1 MSARYSNRR
10 RLAPGLSWSLLPS
23 VLPLP
28 LLTLS
33 LLLAACSSGSSDL
46 PNAESG
52 EPGVGSSVD
61 GDSGSTDSPGAVDA
75 RDVDADDRDA
85 GGLDASSGDTEDV
98 EAAPLVLDVPSGE
111 ATIELLTAAR
121 GGGKHPLL
129 EWSEL
134 ADAIY
139 YGVYLYAPSGEPYWF
154 WRGEATSVYVG
165 GAIQLD
171 DNAMGVA
178 VTADLTWGVIG
189 YSDDGAVLGV
199 SSRLPLA
206 P

>member
-1 MSARYSNRR
+1 MSARYFNRR

-46 PNAESG
+46 PNEESG
-52 EPGVGSSVD
+52 ETSGEPSVD
-61 GDSGSTDSPGAVDA
+61 GDSGSTGSSSAADVG
-75 RDVDADDRDA
+75 DVDADDLSTSDGDA
-85 GGLDASSGDTEDV
+85 GDV
-98 EAAPLVLDVPSGE
+98 EAAPLVLDVASGE
-111 ATIELLTAAR
+111 ATIELLTAAS

-134 ADAIY
+134 AGASY

-178 VTADLTWGVIG
+178 VTAELTWGVVG
-189 YSDDGAVLGV
+189 YSDDGVVLGV